1 MVDHAHSC
9 DVRTFDVRTFDV
21 RTIAAHAF
29 HTLGAGTL
37 KPESSRCPR
46 PYPPPSPTLP
56 SACGGGLGRGAGE
69 GREGAYDHG
78 GKSQSL
84 DFSRGQI
91 AALFVLFASIVAI
104 PLLLHPLPPISDY
117 INHLSRMHVI
127 ATIGSDSDLA
137 RFYQVNWAVIPNL
150 MMDMILPALVRI
162 MSIYAAGQAYM
173 IASFVLI
180 LSGTFA
186 LNRQLHGRWSVL
198 PLAAFPLLYNYV
210 FLVGTM
216 NYVSGIGLSLWA
228 LVTWIALRERN
239 LVLRLTVSAAFVA
252 ALFFCHLYALG
263 TYGLGLLAFELHR
276 LWSSPSPAS
285 VGGAPLPV
293 DAACEPG
300 DHKGRSDGGRS
311 RYPLP
316 TLARLQGRVGRGT
329 LPARLLDF
337 VATGLPFLPV
347 LPLLMMSPTWG
358 LRGEMGWELAGKID
372 GLLYVINVYSG
383 AVGSLLAAVMA
394 AAAGFMLYH
403 RALRFH
409 AFGFVLLAVG
419 AIVYMALPRVAFDTY
434 MADQRLPISLAFMVI
449 ACAQLDLRGFGP
461 RHAFVRRGAVAVL
474 FLLLAARVLEVQT
487 VWAELSPG
495 AASFRQSVALI
506 DRGAK
511 VMVAYADPDGGDNV
525 LNLGLVHAACL
536 AVIERSAL
544 VTTVFTVVGKQV
556 LHVRADYRDRVD
568 TQDGTPPTIENLLH
582 VSKQV
587 ASGDD
592 YWRRWTKDYDYLYVL
607 FTDGRHEN
615 PDPARLTPI
624 FAGEK
629 FMLYRIENAQIAD
642 AGRSAR

>member
-1 MVDHAHSC
+1 MVDHAHSFN
-9 DVRTFDVRTFDV
+9 VRTFHVRTF
-21 RTIAAHAF
+21 AAHAF
-29 HTLGAGTL
+29 DALDVGTL
-37 KPESSRCPR
+37 RPDSPRRSKPAPAHDR
-46 PYPPPSPTLP
+46 
-56 SACGGGLGRGAGE
+56 
-69 GREGAYDHG
+69 D
-78 GKSQSL
+78 GKSQIL

-91 AALFVLFASIVAI
+91 TVVFVLFAFIAAI
-104 PLLLHPLPPISDY
+104 PVLLHPLPPISDY
-117 INHLSRMHVI
+117 VNHLSRTHVI
-127 ATIGSDSDLA
+127 AAIGRDSDLA
-137 RFYQVNWAVIPNL
+137 RFYQVNWQVIPNL
-150 MMDMILPALVRI
+150 MMDMILPVLVRI

-228 LVTWIALRERN
+228 LVAWVALRERN
-239 LVLRLTVSAAFVA
+239 LVLRLTVSALFVA
-252 ALFFCHLYALG
+252 ALFFCHLFALG

-276 LWSSPSPAS
+276 LWISPSLPSPAC
-285 VGGAPLPV
+285 GG
-293 DAACEPG
+293 G
-300 DHKGRSDGGRS
+300 KGGGGGN
-311 RYPLP
+311 PLP
-316 TLARLQGRVGRGT
+316 TLPRLRGRVGRGA
-329 LPARLLDF
+329 LPARLFDF

-358 LRGEMGWELAGKID
+358 LRSEISWELAGKID
-372 GLLYVINVYSG
+372 GLLYVINVYSS
-383 AVGSLLAAVMA
+383 AVGSLLAAVVA
-394 AAAGFMLYH
+394 AAVAFMLYH

-409 AFGFVLLAVG
+409 AFGYVLLAVG
-419 AIVYMALPRVAFDTY
+419 AIVYVAMPRVIFDTY

-449 ACAQLDLRGFGP
+449 ACAQLDLRRLGL
-461 RHAFVRRGAVAVL
+461 RHPFVRQGAVAVL

-487 VWAELSPG
+487 VWAALSPG
-495 AASFRQSVALI
+495 AASFRESVELI

-525 LNLGLVHAACL
+525 RNLGLVHAACL

-568 TQDGTPPTIENLLH
+568 TQDGSPPTIENLLH
-582 VSKQV
+582 VTDQD

-592 YWRRWTKDYDYLYVL
+592 YWRRWTTDYDYLYVL
-607 FTDGRHEN
+607 FTDARHEN
-615 PDPARLTPI
+615 PDPARLAPV

-642 AGRSAR
+642 AGRSTR

>member
-1 MVDHAHSC
+1 MVDHAHSF
-9 DVRTFDVRTFDV
+9 DVRAYNVRTHNVRTF
-21 RTIAAHAF
+21 APHAF
-29 HTLGAGTL
+29 DTLDVGTL
-37 KPESSRCPR
+37 SPDSQRR
-46 PYPPPSPTLP
+46 ANPSP
-56 SACGGGLGRGAGE
+56 ACGH
-69 GREGAYDHG
+69 D
-78 GKSQSL
+78 GKSPVL
-84 DFSRGQI
+84 DFSRLQV
-91 AALFVLFASIVAI
+91 AALFVLFSFIAAI
-104 PLLLHPLPPISDY
+104 PVLLHPLPPISDY

-127 ATIGSDSDLA
+127 AAIGRDSDLA
-137 RFYQVNWAVIPNL
+137 RFYQVNWEVIPNL
-150 MMDMILPALVRI
+150 MMDMILPVLVRI

-228 LVTWIALRERN
+228 LVAWIALRERN
-239 LVLRLTVSAAFVA
+239 LVLRLAISALFVT

-276 LWSSPSPAS
+276 LWISPSLSWDRGRPARIFS
-285 VGGAPLPV
+285 KEEEGTGGTPAV
-293 DAACEPG
+293 
-300 DHKGRSDGGRS
+300 
-311 RYPLP
+311 
-316 TLARLQGRVGRGT
+316 GT

-347 LPLLMMSPTWG
+347 LPLMMMSPTWG
-358 LRGEMGWELAGKID
+358 LRSEIGWELNGKID

-383 AVGSLLAAVMA
+383 TVGALLAGVLAVAVGFL
-394 AAAGFMLYH
+394 LYH

-419 AIVYMALPRVAFDTY
+419 AIMYMAMPRVIFDTY

-449 ACAQLDLRGFGP
+449 ACAQLDLRRLGL
-461 RHAFVRRGAVAVL
+461 RHPFVRQGVVAVL
-474 FLLLAARVLEVQT
+474 FALLAIRVLEVQT
-487 VWAELSPG
+487 VWASLSPG
-495 AASFRQSVALI
+495 AASFRESVALI

-525 LNLGLVHAACL
+525 RNLGLVHAACL
-536 AVIERSAL
+536 AIIERSAL

-568 TQDGTPPTIENLLH
+568 TQDGSPPTIENLIR
-582 VSKQV
+582 VSDRD

-592 YWRRWTKDYDYLYVL
+592 YWRRWTTDYDYLYVL
-607 FTDGRHEN
+607 FTNARHEN
-615 PDPARLTPI
+615 PDPARLTAI

>member
-1 MVDHAHSC
+1 MVDHAHSL
-9 DVRTFDVRTFDV
+9 DVRTFAT
-21 RTIAAHAF
+21 HAF
-29 HTLGAGTL
+29 HTSPVATL
-37 KPESSRCPR
+37 RPESPSCPK
-46 PYPPPSPTLP
+46 PA
-56 SACGGGLGRGAGE
+56 SAHDL
-69 GREGAYDHG
+69 D
-78 GKSQSL
+78 GKSQVL
-84 DFSRGQI
+84 EFFRWQI
-91 AALFVLFASIVAI
+91 AVLFVVFAAI
-104 PLLLHPLPPISDY
+104 AAMPVLLHPLPPISDY

-127 ATIGSDSDLA
+127 ATIGRDSDLA

-162 MSIYAAGQAYM
+162 MNIYAAGQAYM

-180 LSGTFA
+180 VSGTFA
-186 LNRQLHGRWSVL
+186 LNRQLHGRWSAL

-228 LVTWIALRERN
+228 LVTWITLRERN
-239 LVLRLTVSAAFVA
+239 LVLRLSVSAVFVT

-276 LWSSPSPAS
+276 LGASAFLPSAS
-285 VGGAPLPV
+285 RRTVNGG
-293 DAACEPG
+293 
-300 DHKGRSDGGRS
+300 GGGS
-311 RYPLP
+311 
-316 TLARLQGRVGRGT
+316 ARA
-329 LPARLLDF
+329 LPARLFDF
-337 VATGLPFLPV
+337 AASGLPFLPV
-347 LPLLMMSPTWG
+347 LPLMTMSPTWG
-358 LRGEMGWELAGKID
+358 LRSEIGWELAGKID
-372 GLLYVINVYSG
+372 GLLYVINVYSSAAG
-383 AVGSLLAAVMA
+383 FLLAAVMA
-394 AAAGFMLYH
+394 AAVAFVVYH

-449 ACAQLDLRGFGP
+449 ACAQVDLRGFGR
-461 RHAFVRRGAVAVL
+461 RHAFVRQGAVAVL
-474 FLLLAARVLEVQT
+474 FLLLAVRVLEVQT
-487 VWAELSPG
+487 VWAALSPD
-495 AASFRQSVALI
+495 AASFRQSVELI
-506 DRGAK
+506 NRGAK

-525 LNLGLVHAACL
+525 RNLGLVHAACL

-582 VSKQV
+582 MTRQQ
-587 ASGDD
+587 AGGDD
-592 YWRRWTKDYDYLYVL
+592 YWRRWTTDYDYLYVL
-607 FTDGRHEN
+607 FTEGRHEN
-615 PDPARLTPI
+615 PDPARLTAI

>member
-1 MVDHAHSC
+1 MVDHAHSL
-9 DVRTFDVRTFDV
+9 DVRAFDVRSF
-21 RTIAAHAF
+21 APHAF
-29 HTLGAGTL
+29 DTLDVDTL
-37 KPESSRCPR
+37 KPDSPR
-46 PYPPPSPTLP
+46 RPKPSP
-56 SACGGGLGRGAGE
+56 AH
-69 GREGAYDHG
+69 DHD
-78 GKSQSL
+78 GKSPIL

-91 AALFVLFASIVAI
+91 AALFVLFAFIAAI
-104 PLLLHPLPPISDY
+104 PVLLHPLPPISDY

-127 ATIGSDSDLA
+127 AAIGRDSDLA
-137 RFYQVNWAVIPNL
+137 RFYQVNWEVIPNL
-150 MMDMILPALVRI
+150 MMDMILPVLVRI

-180 LSGTFA
+180 LAGTFA

-228 LVTWIALRERN
+228 LVAWIALRERN
-239 LVLRLTVSAAFVA
+239 LVLRLTVSAVFVA
-252 ALFFCHLYALG
+252 ALFFCHLFALG

-276 LWSSPSPAS
+276 LWTSWDRRRPARIFS
-285 VGGAPLPV
+285 KEEGGA
-293 DAACEPG
+293 
-300 DHKGRSDGGRS
+300 GG
-311 RYPLP
+311 
-316 TLARLQGRVGRGT
+316 TKVALARLWHFKMSKSTTADFDPAVPGRET
-329 LPARLLDF
+329 LPARLFDF

-347 LPLLMMSPTWG
+347 LPLMMMSPTWG
-358 LRGEMGWELAGKID
+358 LRSEIGWELAGKVD
-372 GLLYVINVYSG
+372 GLLYVINVYSSTVG
-383 AVGSLLAAVMA
+383 ALLAAVVA
-394 AAAGFMLYH
+394 VAVGFLLYH

-419 AIVYMALPRVAFDTY
+419 AVVYMAMPRVIFDTY

-449 ACAQLDLRGFGP
+449 ACAQLDLRGLGL
-461 RHAFVRRGAVAVL
+461 RHPFVGRGAVAVL
-474 FLLLAARVLEVQT
+474 FVLLAVRVLEVQT
-487 VWAELSPG
+487 VWASLSPG
-495 AASFRQSVALI
+495 AGSFRESVALI

-525 LNLGLVHAACL
+525 RNLGLVHAACL
-536 AVIERSAL
+536 AIIERSAL

-568 TQDGTPPTIENLLH
+568 TQDGSPPTIENLLR
-582 VSKQV
+582 VSDHD

-592 YWRRWTKDYDYLYVL
+592 YWRRWTTDYDYLYVL
-607 FTDGRHEN
+607 FTDARHEN

-642 AGRSAR
+642 AGRPAR

>member
-1 MVDHAHSC
+1 
-9 DVRTFDVRTFDV
+9 VRLDSP
-21 RTIAAHAF
+21 H
-29 HTLGAGTL
+29 
-37 KPESSRCPR
+37 R
-46 PYPPPSPTLP
+46 PNPSPAP
-56 SACGGGLGRGAGE
+56 
-69 GREGAYDHG
+69 DHD
-78 GKSQSL
+78 GKFPVL

-91 AALFVLFASIVAI
+91 AILFVLFAFIAALPV
-104 PLLLHPLPPISDY
+104 LLHPLPPISDY

-127 ATIGSDSDLA
+127 AAIDRDSDLA
-137 RFYQVNWAVIPNL
+137 RFYQVNWEVIPNL
-150 MMDMILPALVRI
+150 MMDMILPLLVRI

-180 LSGTFA
+180 LSGAFA

-228 LVTWIALRERN
+228 LVAWIALRERN
-239 LVLRLTVSAAFVA
+239 LVLRLAVSAAFVA

-263 TYGLGLLAFELHR
+263 IYGLGLLGFELHR
-276 LWSSPSPAS
+276 LWIFPS
-285 VGGAPLPV
+285 L
-293 DAACEPG
+293 
-300 DHKGRSDGGRS
+300 SDKPR
-311 RYPLP
+311 RALA
-316 TLARLQGRVGRGT
+316 ARLF
-329 LPARLLDF
+329 DF
-337 VATGLPFLPV
+337 IATGLPFLPV

-358 LRGEMGWELAGKID
+358 LRSEIGWELAGKID
-372 GLLYVINVYSG
+372 GLLYVVNVYSG
-383 AVGSLLAAVMA
+383 TVGSLLAAVLA
-394 AAAGFMLYH
+394 VAAGFLLYH

-419 AIVYMALPRVAFDTY
+419 TIVYMAMPRVIFDTY

-449 ACAQLDLRGFGP
+449 ACAQIDFRRIGL
-461 RHAFVRRGAVAVL
+461 RHAFVRQGAVAVL

-487 VWAELSPG
+487 VWAALSPG
-495 AASFRQSVALI
+495 ATSFRQSVELI

-525 LNLGLVHAACL
+525 RNLGLVHAACL
-536 AVIERSAL
+536 AIIERSAL

-568 TQDGTPPTIENLLH
+568 TQDGSPPTIENLLH
-582 VSKQV
+582 VSGHD

-592 YWRRWTKDYDYLYVL
+592 YWRRWTRDYDYLYVL
-607 FTDGRHEN
+607 FTDARYEN
-615 PDPARLTPI
+615 PDPARLTSV

-629 FMLYRIENAQIAD
+629 FMLYRIENAQVAD
-642 AGRSAR
+642 ASRPPR